1 MAEDVIFPNKIAAE
15 NEMSTTNMMETL
27 CLNRRQLFMSLLAF
41 HAVTQ
46 TARASPKKN
55 AHFDLFLE
63 SLWPSAQA
71 AGVSRVTFDAVIQ
84 NLTPEISVLAKPKA
98 QAEFTISIPAYVAAA
113 VTPERIA
120 QSRRMA
126 RQLETSLSRAR
137 QRHGV
142 PGEMIVAILGLESN
156 FGGATGNADILRV
169 LATLAWKGKRPE
181 TFSAEFIDALVML
194 DKGYAARS
202 QLHGSWAGAMGQPQ
216 FMPSAYLKYA
226 ESDAG
231 DGPPD
236 IWRSTA
242 DAAASVGNFLEKSG
256 WIAELPAILEVMVPE
271 SFDYSTLDLDFAR
284 WRERQITPADG
295 TSMPTAGAASLYLP
309 AGSSGPAFLITD
321 NFEVIRK
328 YNMSDAYALAVA
340 LLAERIT
347 GHATPTIAWP
357 KISPIESAKIK
368 LMQQSL
374 ASQGFY
380 QGSFDGKLGRASRN
394 AIHAFQ
400 INQGINPADGFATKE
415 LLARL
420 GIR

>member
-1 MAEDVIFPNKIAAE
+1 
-15 NEMSTTNMMETL
+15 MSTTNMIEPL
-27 CLNRRQLFMSLLAF
+27 SLNRRRLLMSLLAF

-46 TARASPKKN
+46 TAGASPNKDEDF
-55 AHFDLFLE
+55 ARFLE
-63 SLWPSAQA
+63 SLWPSAQV
-71 AGVSRVTFDAVIQ
+71 AGVSRATFDAAIQ

-98 QAEFTISIPAYVAAA
+98 QAEFTISIASYVAAA
-113 VTPERIA
+113 VTPARIA
-120 QSRRMA
+120 QAKKMA
-126 RQLETSLSRAR
+126 KLLEAPLSRAR

-142 PGEMIVAILGLESN
+142 PGELIVAILGLESN
-156 FGGATGNADILRV
+156 FGGASGNADILRV
-169 LATLAWKGKRPE
+169 LATLAWKGNRPE

-194 DKGYAARS
+194 ERGYVARN

-226 ESDAG
+226 ESDTG
-231 DGPPD
+231 NGPPD
-236 IWRSTA
+236 IWRSAA

-256 WIAELPAILEVMVPE
+256 WVAQLPATLEVNVPE
-271 SFDYSTLDLDFAR
+271 SFDYSALDLDFAR
-284 WRERQITPADG
+284 WRECQIKPADG

-309 AGSSGPAFLITD
+309 AGSGGPAFLITD

-357 KISPIESAKIK
+357 KNSPIESAKIK

-374 ASQGFY
+374 ARQGFY

-400 INQGINPADGFATKE
+400 VNQGMTPADGFATKE